1 MMALV
6 ILGCY
11 LIGSIPQA
19 WLLAKLVTGQDLR
32 RMGSGNLGVSNTA
45 VSVSRWA
52 GLFVFVTEAAKGIL
66 AVLLVREIG
75 GDELFQALG
84 LLAAIVGTRWSIW
97 MKGAGGRGNTAG
109 IAGLFLIAWPIPVI
123 IIFVWVTMRLILP
136 TSFMATRISLV
147 LWPLIF
153 GLVTL
158 VWWYALFGS
167 VLSLIYL
174 QAQQPDTDDHT
185 LINQQWSSVW
195 AFLTSPRRE

>member
-158 VWWYALFGS
+158 VWWYALFGA